1 MVENFVGRILQP
13 YFLKNKLKKS
23 LIILDQATSNKKQE
37 FLEALDELNYE
48 VVFIHA
54 RLTGY
59 I

>member
-1 MVENFVGRILQP
+1 LVENFIGRILQP
-13 YFLKNKLKKS
+13 FLKNKLKKS

-59 I
+59 K

>member
-1 MVENFVGRILQP
+1 LVENFIGRILRP
-13 YFLKNKLKKS
+13 FLKNKLKKS

-59 I
+59 K